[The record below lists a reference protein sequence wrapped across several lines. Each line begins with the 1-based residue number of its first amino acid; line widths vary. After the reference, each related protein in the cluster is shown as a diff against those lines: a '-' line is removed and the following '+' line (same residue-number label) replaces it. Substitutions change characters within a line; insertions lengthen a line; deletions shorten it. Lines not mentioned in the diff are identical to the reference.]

1 MNVSLYQAAAA
12 MNAQARWQ
20 EVITENLA
28 SGAVPGFRKQDVS
41 FSAMAAGTMPLSG
54 ANAGEYVI
62 PEAITGVNTLQGA
75 LRPTGNKL
83 DFGLEGPGFF
93 EVQLPGGEM
102 AYTRDGEFQL
112 NAQGQLVT
120 KQGYLVQ
127 GESGPFQFDLN
138 NPSPITVSATGEV
151 SQGEDLKGKL
161 RLAEFNDPKLLTSA
175 SGGLFLAGDPNLQ
188 TNTTTTSQVRQGYL
202 EGSNLS
208 PTVEMASLL
217 TSMRMFEANQKVI
230 QSQDE
235 RMGRVISELGGPN

>member
-41 FSAMAAGTMPLSG
+41 FNALAAGTLPLGGMS
-54 ANAGEYVI
+54 AAQVVV
-62 PEAITGVNTLQGA
+62 PEAITTVNVQQGA

-83 DFGLEGPGFF
+83 DFGLEGAGFF
-93 EVQLPGGEM
+93 EVQLPGGEV
-102 AYTRDGEFQL
+102 AYTRDGEFKL

-138 NPSPITVSATGEV
+138 NPNPITVSATGEV

-161 RLAEFNDPKLLTSA
+161 RLTEFNDPKLLTSA
-175 SGGLFLAGDPNLQ
+175 GGGLFLPGDPNLQ
-188 TNTTTTSQVRQGYL
+188 PKPTTTTQVRQGYL
-202 EGSNLS
+202 EGSNMS
-208 PTVEMASLL
+208 PTIEMASLL
-217 TSMRMFEANQKVI
+217 TSMRMFEANQRII
-230 QSQDE
+230 QAQDE
-235 RMGRVISELGGPN
+235 RMGRVISELGSPN